1 MIIFF
6 IKFFI
11 TGLVVFYL
19 FGDFL
24 FDRKKKQ
31 SIKQPKKD

>member
-1 MIIFF
+1 MIVFF
-6 IKFFI
+6 ITFFM

-19 FGDFL
+19 FGDLL

-31 SIKQPKKD
+31 SLKQPKD